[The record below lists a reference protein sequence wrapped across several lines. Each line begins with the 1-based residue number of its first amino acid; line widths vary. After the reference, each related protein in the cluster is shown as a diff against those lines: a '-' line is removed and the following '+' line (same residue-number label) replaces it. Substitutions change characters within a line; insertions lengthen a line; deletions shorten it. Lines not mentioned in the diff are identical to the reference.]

1 MAAIN
6 VSRRL
11 ILPALGVAVFL
22 LAYVAQNVWQLFHID
37 DITRAIRN
45 LDVAG
50 VLAGVAILGIIEG
63 TIVLCFYLPGTAV
76 MIVLLLGMQ
85 PSLAE
90 ALPLV
95 ASLMVGTLVGY
106 AASLWLGRLLQQQ
119 LPSLVGESYFGK
131 VQSLIERYGLF
142 AFVIGAFHPNQ
153 LALGFAILGYFRTKR
168 TWRYLSVAAIA
179 QAVWWSIYALAA
191 DLIAGQNLVSSSN
204 FQLYVAGLFTVWLVY
219 ELFTRPHPQ
228 NIP

>member
-1 MAAIN
+1 
-6 VSRRL
+6 
-11 ILPALGVAVFL
+11 
-22 LAYVAQNVWQLFHID
+22 
-37 DITRAIRN
+37 
-45 LDVAG
+45 
-50 VLAGVAILGIIEG
+50 
-63 TIVLCFYLPGTAV
+63 
-76 MIVLLLGMQ
+76 
-85 PSLAE
+85 
-90 ALPLV
+90 
-95 ASLMVGTLVGY
+95 MVGTLMGY
-106 AASLWLGRLLQQQ
+106 AASLWLGGLLQQQ
-119 LPSLVGESYFGK
+119 LPSLVGESYFCK

-153 LALGFAILGYFRTKR
+153 LALGFAILGYFRAKR

-219 ELFTRPHPQ
+219 ELFARPHPQ